1 MNDAPSTTHPFDL
14 LTPDMILEAVES
26 RGVITDGRLLALNSY
41 ENRVYQVGVE
51 DEVPLIAKFYRPER
65 WSNEQILEEHQ
76 FIADLTEAELPVV
89 APLPESGS
97 ENGATLSDYKDF
109 RFSLFPRKGGH
120 APELDNDNHIFILGR
135 FLARLH
141 NVGSITP
148 FQYRPTLNSQA
159 FGHEAVAYVTEHF
172 VPADL
177 RTAYTSLTRDLLQAV
192 DEKIASVGTIE
203 HIRTH
208 GDCHVGNVLW
218 RDDNPH
224 FIDLDDARMAPA
236 IQDVWMLLSG
246 DRDSQTR
253 QIAEIIDGYE
263 EFRSF
268 NPRELHLIEP
278 LRTLRMMHFAAWI
291 GRRWDDP
298 AFPKAFP
305 WFNSARY
312 WGDEILNLRSQMA
325 ELNEPVLRLQP

>member
-1 MNDAPSTTHPFDL
+1 MNEAPSTTHPFDL
-14 LTPDMILEAVES
+14 LTPDMILDAVES
-26 RGVITDGRLLALNSY
+26 RGVVTDGRFLALNSY
-41 ENRVYQVGVE
+41 ENRVYQVGIE
-51 DEVPLIAKFYRPER
+51 DGVPLIAKFYRPER
-65 WSNEQILEEHQ
+65 WSDEQILEEHQ
-76 FIADLTEAELPVV
+76 FIAQLTDAELPVV
-89 APLPESGS
+89 APLSEDDS
-97 ENGATLSDYKDF
+97 ENGATLSCYKDF

-141 NVGSITP
+141 NVGSVTP
-148 FQYRPTLNSQA
+148 FQKRPTLNSQA
-159 FGHEAVAYVTEHF
+159 FGHEAVAFVTEHF
-172 VPADL
+172 VPSEL

-192 DEKIASVGTIE
+192 DEKIASAGEIAN
-203 HIRTH
+203 IRTH

-236 IQDVWMLLSG
+236 IQDMWMLLSG
-246 DRDSQTR
+246 DRESQTR

-305 WFNSARY
+305 WFNSPRY